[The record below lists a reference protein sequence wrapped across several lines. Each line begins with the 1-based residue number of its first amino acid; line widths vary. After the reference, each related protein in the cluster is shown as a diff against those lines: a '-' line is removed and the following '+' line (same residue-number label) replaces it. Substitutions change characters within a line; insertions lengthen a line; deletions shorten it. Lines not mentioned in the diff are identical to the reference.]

1 MLIIKVKFMLIMLM
15 TVGVASL
22 KIATATR
29 CLCGERGFSQFGQIF
44 GTRVIGGKE
53 AEVNEFPW
61 AALLSIQ
68 VRGKK
73 PLRCGGS
80 LVNDR

>member
-1 MLIIKVKFMLIMLM
+1 MQIISVMCVLIMLV
-15 TVGVASL
+15 TVGVAGL
-22 KIATATR
+22 RTATATS
-29 CLCGERGFSQFGQIF
+29 CQWGERGFSQFGQIF

-61 AALLSIQ
+61 PALLSTQ
-68 VRGKK
+68 VKGRK